1 LGSEVARHLQPL
13 VSEALTDTRVVGIV
27 GPRQA
32 GKSTLAQRLV
42 AMTEAAT
49 YVTFDDL
56 AVRTTAEADP
66 QGFVTGRPGLL
77 AIDEVQRV
85 PNLLLAIKAEVDRDQ
100 RPGRFLITGSAQ
112 LSATRGVSDTL
123 AGRIERFELWP
134 FSQSEVT
141 ATPAT
146 LVDRL
151 LDGDIPRGYHS
162 STTKLDYLELAIAGG
177 FPEALQRRGRRRSAW
192 FDAYVEAVWSE
203 SRSRQPLTSHHAI
216 CDTSPHCATASGT
229 DSQPVSYST
238 AATTYFPSATGY
250 GPCPSAHSGT
260 LGRTVDSGQTY
271 GTEPARTPV

>member
-1 LGSEVARHLQPL
+1 LERESIVKLAATAAGSARTQVVQLVADPPTERWHISQVQAGKSATYARHICQIYWGDQLRSEVARHLQPL
-13 VSEALTDTRVVGIV
+13 ISEALTDTRVVGIV

-42 AMTEAAT
+42 AMNEAAT

-66 QGFVTGRPGLL
+66 QGFVTGRSGLL

-134 FSQSEVT
+134 FSRSEVT

-146 LVDRL
+146 LIDRL

-177 FPEALQRRGRRRSAW
+177 SRRRWRGPGVA
-192 FDAYVEAVWSE
+192 D
-203 SRSRQPLTSHHAI
+203 RHGLT
-216 CDTSPHCATASGT
+216 
-229 DSQPVSYST
+229 
-238 AATTYFPSATGY
+238 
-250 GPCPSAHSGT
+250 
-260 LGRTVDSGQTY
+260 RTW
-271 GTEPARTPV
+271 TP